1 MVVGLVM
8 TSSRSGGL
16 GVLAGCLTLAAFS
29 IRPRRIAAAAG
40 LAGAG
45 VMAVAIVFLTVGPL
59 HALNDDPAAL
69 RIHLW
74 QDGLRLLV
82 SRPLTGWGEDT
93 TGLVFGQFLS
103 RDYASLVTFDRVHSG
118 PLDTGAMLG
127 VLGLAA
133 IGSVLVVLFIT
144 AWRHRLEGNAAALAG
159 ALVGY
164 TVWVLFNFDWAP
176 VTGAFWLLAGT
187 LWSTA
192 PPHSWGGGAEGAGGA
207 RPGILMVL
215 RPIAALGLVAATIV
229 FAVFPLMAD
238 VWYLHG
244 RLDLSVRVDPYQ
256 AQYHWSLGDF
266 LIGKGDLPG
275 GVAELRRAADLG
287 ETEPGLYLDLGNRE
301 LQLGNLAG
309 ARRAYQRAL
318 QIDPYFT
325 PAAERL
331 SSLGG

>member
-1 MVVGLVM
+1 
-8 TSSRSGGL
+8 
-16 GVLAGCLTLAAFS
+16 
-29 IRPRRIAAAAG
+29 
-40 LAGAG
+40 
-45 VMAVAIVFLTVGPL
+45 
-59 HALNDDPAAL
+59 
-69 RIHLW
+69 
-74 QDGLRLLV
+74 
-82 SRPLTGWGEDT
+82 
-93 TGLVFGQFLS
+93 
-103 RDYASLVTFDRVHSG
+103 
-118 PLDTGAMLG
+118 
-127 VLGLAA
+127 
-133 IGSVLVVLFIT
+133 
-144 AWRHRLEGNAAALAG
+144 
-159 ALVGY
+159 
-164 TVWVLFNFDWAP
+164 
-176 VTGAFWLLAGT
+176 
-187 LWSTA
+187 
-192 PPHSWGGGAEGAGGA
+192 
-207 RPGILMVL
+207 MVL

-244 RLDLSVRVDPYQ
+244 RVDLSVRVDPYQ